1 MVRGVATISDEGTAM
16 TYRPVCPAVTQDIA
30 LHCLD
35 EIGRPMAFMASFD
48 YDASDPYA
56 VWLTFHV
63 PAGDVEWTVARSL
76 LVEGLT
82 GPVGEGDVRMCPAQD
97 EDGHAMVRMDFHSPE
112 GRLVT
117 QARADHLQ
125 HFLDHTRDA
134 VPAGAEAALV
144 DLDRLVE
151 SLLSS

>member
-1 MVRGVATISDEGTAM
+1 M
-16 TYRPVCPAVTQDIA
+16 TYQPVFPAVSQDIA

-35 EIGRPMAFMASFD
+35 EQGRPMAFMASFA
-48 YDASDPYA
+48 YDITDPYA

-63 PAGDVEWTVARSL
+63 PAGDLEWMVARSL

-82 GPVGEGDVRMCPAQD
+82 GPVGEGDVRMCPAPD

-117 QARADHLQ
+117 HARADHIE
-125 HFLDHTRDA
+125 HFLGRTRET
-134 VPAGAEAALV
+134 VPTGTEAGLV

-151 SLLSS
+151 SLLSA